1 MPIQTITT
9 TTYTKPNSG
18 TSVQKTLKEEVTTYF
33 TKIAIGSNGTG
44 SIDISDGQ
52 SKGALAVLG
61 PQNFGGGGSYLVV
74 YPAQQNWLGSV
85 SADVRLP
92 VGQDAG
98 AGKAY
103 VTQCTAVGSVDLTSI
118 QPNGINIVGIGSQP
132 VGIIK
137 VDVYHLSGST
147 EPDVEAPPS
156 GSQLYITAHGTKS
169 PVF

>member
-1 MPIQTITT
+1 MPITTITT
-9 TTYTKPNSG
+9 PVYKKINSG
-18 TSVQKTLKEEVTTYF
+18 TSIQKTLKEEVTTYF
-33 TKIAIGSNGTG
+33 TKIAIGTNGTG
-44 SIDISDGQ
+44 SVVIADGA
-52 SKGALAVLG
+52 SKGTLAVLG
-61 PQNFGGGGSYLVV
+61 PQDFGGGGSYLVV
-74 YPAQQNWLGSV
+74 YPAQNEWLGSV

-103 VTQCTAVGSVDLTSI
+103 VTQCTAVSSVDLTSI

-156 GSQLYITAHGTKS
+156 GSSLFITAHGTKS